1 MSVVVVDASAILAVV
16 FPDERNG
23 LAFDLGRRLL
33 ESYPIAP
40 AIWPTEVANALVV
53 GLRRGRITAAQLEA
67 CFTALSRFEVAVQ
80 SPPELATI
88 GRLCDLALEDGLTIY
103 DAAYLSLALRHG
115 AALVTLD
122 EALASAARP
131 RGIRLWGP
139 A

>member
-1 MSVVVVDASAILAVV
+1 VVVVDASAILAVV

-23 LAFDLGRRLL
+23 RAIDLGRQLL
-33 ESYPIAP
+33 ESYAIAP

-53 GLRRGRITAAQLEA
+53 GLRRGRITAPQLEA
-67 CFTALSRFEVAVQ
+67 CVTALARFEVAVQ
-80 SPPELATI
+80 PPPELAAV
-88 GRLCDLALEDGLTIY
+88 GRLCDLALEDGVTID

-115 AALVTLD
+115 AELVTHD

-131 RGIRLWGP
+131 RGIRLWGD